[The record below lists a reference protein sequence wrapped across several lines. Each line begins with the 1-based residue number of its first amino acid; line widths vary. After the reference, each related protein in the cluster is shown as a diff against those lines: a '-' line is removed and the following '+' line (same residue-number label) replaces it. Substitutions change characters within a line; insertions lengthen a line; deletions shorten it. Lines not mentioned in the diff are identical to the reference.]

1 MEHSIKDTKELMNG
15 QGANLSFSTA
25 QLYSRES
32 DDVKCIM
39 KNFDQENNVR
49 KESTKHQRKQH
60 TDIQIVVDI
69 LEEMKAFTEIPG
81 RTHTGIGSVPK
92 DPISVLNYRKTKTVM
107 ASESDSYHSRSE
119 FYYPDEENVPSENKN
134 YGNARNDN
142 EDEML
147 TIQEYIEKQRQEITT
162 KKTAYDINV

>member
-1 MEHSIKDTKELMNG
+1 MGRNVAIDQAMEHSIKDTKELMNG

-92 DPISVLNYRKTKTVM
+92 DPISVLNYVDLNAWLTK
-107 ASESDSYHSRSE
+107 H
-119 FYYPDEENVPSENKN
+119 
-134 YGNARNDN
+134 
-142 EDEML
+142 
-147 TIQEYIEKQRQEITT
+147 
-162 KKTAYDINV
+162 KKSWIPLL